1 MHLILF
7 VCTVPVFYNILVN
20 CVDLACQQKV
30 PLSSLL
36 SHLDSDHET
45 EDFVREIPEDIFIV
59 NRILAVAL

>member
-1 MHLILF
+1 MILF
-7 VCTVPVFYNILVN
+7 VCTVPVPVFYNILVN